1 MKEVLY
7 NTFTNK
13 FFITSLIFAILV
25 YIVTKFFLSKILG
38 FFGELWCKQELSKL
52 PKDKYKIIN
61 NLFIN
66 TNNTTHQIDHV
77 VVSLYGIFVIE
88 TKQYNGYITGNKYD
102 KKWIRHCKHK
112 KYYYEN
118 PIRQN
123 YGHVLAVCD
132 LLHLKEDK
140 VFNIVCIP
148 SNAKLKIKDNGE
160 TQRNTTIVGKIITYN
175 EHIIDNVD
183 EIVNIIKKNNIKD
196 RKRRGQHIKD
206 IKNNVIEDYKDRC
219 PKCGGELVQRES
231 KYGKFLGCSNY
242 PKCKYIM
249 KTNNK

>member
-1 MKEVLY
+1 MGSFYK
-7 NTFTNK
+7 
-13 FFITSLIFAILV
+13 AILTSPLYLTMIIISLV
-25 YIVTKFFLSKILG
+25 IIIIYYLFGAKIIG
-38 FFGELWCKQELSKL
+38 WFGEHLTKEALNTL
-52 PKDKYKIIN
+52 PKDKYSIIN
-61 NLFIN
+61 DVFIKV
-66 TNNTTHQIDHV
+66 NNSTHQIDHV
-77 VVSLYGIFVIE
+77 IVSPYGIFSIE